1 MGIYD
6 WLGFAGVAAGMFAAI
21 LWFLASRIKVPHDSH
36 AMVPAL
42 RRMGQMN
49 AKAALCACIAAICTY
64 LAWLGTHEKLF
75 VPPKP
80 ERPAVNGTT
89 GP

>member
-42 RRMGQMN
+42 RRDGPNERQSGPLRVHSGDM
-49 AKAALCACIAAICTY
+49 Y
-64 LAWLGTHEKLF
+64 LFGMAGHARKTL
-75 VPPKP
+75 
-80 ERPAVNGTT
+80 RPAQAGAS
-89 GP
+89 GG